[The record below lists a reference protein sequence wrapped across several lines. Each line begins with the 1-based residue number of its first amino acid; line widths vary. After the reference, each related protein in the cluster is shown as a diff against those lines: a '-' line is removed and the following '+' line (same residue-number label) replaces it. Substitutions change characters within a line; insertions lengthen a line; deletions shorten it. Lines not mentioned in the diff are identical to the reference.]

1 MWNVNLLIMKRI
13 PILLF
18 VFIVIFSC
26 KMISQERW
34 DMEKCIEHAHEHNI
48 QIKQQKL
55 STEIDENALK
65 QTKLDA
71 LPSLNLGASHNFS
84 YGRALDETTYEFTQN
99 REVQTSNF
107 SVNSS
112 VVLFNGF
119 KKWNAIEKNKFS
131 LKASLQD
138 LEKLKNDIS
147 LNVVSAYLQIL
158 FNQELLEIAENQ
170 LEITGQQISRTEK
183 LVDAGSLPK
192 GSLLEIQSQ
201 RAREELNLVDAKNQ
215 LENSYLTLTQLLE
228 LESTEDFD
236 IVRPELG
243 SIDNPEP
250 LVSVK
255 EVYEEATSIL
265 PRVKGAEYNLKSEE
279 EAHEEA
285 KGDLLPRLSL
295 NFAYG
300 SRYSSIR
307 DRIAGVDTT
316 IVPFGFTEHDDIV
329 YTSQPSPVY
338 EDYPFFNQLEDN
350 ANTSVMLNLSIPIFN
365 GWQTRN
371 RISNAKVSVL
381 NAQYQLEDTK
391 NRLYKE
397 IQDAYS
403 DALAAWKRYIA
414 SERTVESMEESFKY
428 TKQKFEVGMVNS
440 VEYNTAKNDLT
451 KAESDLLQA
460 KYEYIFKS
468 RILDFYQGKPL
479 VIE

>member
-1 MWNVNLLIMKRI
+1 
-13 PILLF
+13 
-18 VFIVIFSC
+18 
-26 KMISQERW
+26 
-34 DMEKCIEHAHEHNI
+34 
-48 QIKQQKL
+48 
-55 STEIDENALK
+55 
-65 QTKLDA
+65 
-71 LPSLNLGASHNFS
+71 
-84 YGRALDETTYEFTQN
+84 
-99 REVQTSNF
+99 
-107 SVNSS
+107 
-112 VVLFNGF
+112 
-119 KKWNAIEKNKFS
+119 
-131 LKASLQD
+131 
-138 LEKLKNDIS
+138 
-147 LNVVSAYLQIL
+147 
-158 FNQELLEIAENQ
+158 
-170 LEITGQQISRTEK
+170 
-183 LVDAGSLPK
+183 
-192 GSLLEIQSQ
+192 
-201 RAREELNLVDAKNQ
+201 
-215 LENSYLTLTQLLE
+215 
-228 LESTEDFD
+228 
-236 IVRPELG
+236 
-243 SIDNPEP
+243 
-250 LVSVK
+250 
-255 EVYEEATSIL
+255 
-265 PRVKGAEYNLKSEE
+265 
-279 EAHEEA
+279 
-285 KGDLLPRLSL
+285 
-295 NFAYG
+295 
-300 SRYSSIR
+300 
-307 DRIAGVDTT
+307 
-316 IVPFGFTEHDDIV
+316 PFGFTEHDDIV